1 MERDEDA
8 AKTMAETRFNLLF
21 GSRKRHSCGVHSK
34 RATCRNGRLAV
45 TDWLRFTL
53 ALVLWAKNRQ
63 CRVQRESCV
72 KINYVFGA

>member
-1 MERDEDA
+1 MHGPEPAAWDDA
-8 AKTMAETRFNLLF
+8 NAPKLSA
-21 GSRKRHSCGVHSK
+21 
-34 RATCRNGRLAV
+34 LAV